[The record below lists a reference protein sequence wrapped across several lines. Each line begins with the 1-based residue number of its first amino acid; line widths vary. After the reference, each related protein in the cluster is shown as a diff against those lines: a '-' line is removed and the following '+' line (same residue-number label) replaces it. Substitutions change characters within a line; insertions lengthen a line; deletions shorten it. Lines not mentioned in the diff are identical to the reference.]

1 MPLDNV
7 CGRER
12 IIYMDKQATGKK
24 SSNLIKNNKGMT
36 MVSILMA
43 AGMMGGLALFLSDLM
58 KKQHVEQKKS
68 ETGVAMT
75 ALQQTVLS
83 IFNDGGACTETLK
96 GMSTTGIPSS
106 GTTLSAGLK
115 NRSGTVVVNA
125 GKVNN
130 LLDVKFTLKNPNIPS
145 GTGIRSGNVDV
156 EMEVRKLS
164 NVVVLRKTV
173 KETIPLIVEVDGT
186 NKIVNCRTT
195 LDSKALNIKMAAKR
209 EAKGEAKQEICTGL
223 GAIWNTSTSSCSIS
237 NLFQKQCQDVG
248 GIWGGS
254 PAKCSIRNLF
264 QKQCQD
270 FGGIWGGSPAKCSIS
285 NLFQKQCQDFGGIWG
300 GSPPKC
306 SISNL
311 FQKQCQDS
319 GGTWGGSP
327 AKCSNRRQE
336 VCQDLGGTWSGSGCS
351 IRNVLQT
358 LRSDIT
364 ALQTGKANTGHSH
377 NYAAIGHTHSS
388 GIVNPGG
395 SCPSGWIVGPSTCA
409 SRCSS
414 GHGMIPTGNEQQF
427 VNGQWCC
434 GPGSCLFSP

>member
-1 MPLDNV
+1 M
-7 CGRER
+7 
-12 IIYMDKQATGKK
+12 I
-24 SSNLIKNNKGMT
+24 
-36 MVSILMA
+36 
-43 AGMMGGLALFLSDLM
+43 GGLALFLSDLM
-58 KKQHVEQKKS
+58 KKQQVAQKKS

-83 IFNDGGACTETLK
+83 IFNDQGACTETLK

-106 GTTLSAGLK
+106 GTILSTGIK
-115 NRSGTVVVNA
+115 NRSGTVVLNA

-195 LDSKALNIKMAAKR
+195 LSSQALNIKLEMCAN
-209 EAKGEAKQEICTGL
+209 L
-223 GAIWNTSTSSCSIS
+223 GGIWNTSTSS
-237 NLFQKQCQDVG
+237 
-248 GIWGGS
+248 
-254 PAKCSIRNLF
+254 
-264 QKQCQD
+264 
-270 FGGIWGGSPAKCSIS
+270 
-285 NLFQKQCQDFGGIWG
+285 
-300 GSPPKC
+300 C

-336 VCQDLGGTWSGSGCS
+336 SCQDLGGTWSASGCS
-351 IRNVLQT
+351 IRNVLQM

-364 ALQTGKANTGHSH
+364 ALQTGKADKIHSH
-377 NYAAIGHTHSS
+377 NYAAVDHIHNSS
-388 GIVNPGG
+388 SSWKAGLLDCPGNPGYYVIPDTELAAKKAAALAETNLKCQNTTFPDYVWSTELIPNSLSRRLKQPCRCIEQVHCTTAIWRQVDTTAG
-395 SCPSGWIVGPSTCA
+395 KCGTALRGVYSSPIDPPLSKCTTLTLKGVTCPP
-409 SRCSS
+409 
-414 GHGMIPTGNEQQF
+414 P
-427 VNGQWCC
+427 
-434 GPGSCLFSP
+434 